1 VAVITI
7 EAETAAAVSGD
18 NYATPAY
25 PDDHDAIFAETSC
38 PTLVIAAL
46 MGGFEAEYTEQEL
59 ADAYNRF
66 T

>member
-1 VAVITI
+1 MAVITV
-7 EAETAAAVSGD
+7 EAKTAAAIAGD
-18 NYATPAY
+18 NYLTPAY
-25 PDDHDAIFAETSC
+25 PADHDAIFAETSY

-46 MGGFEAEYTEQEL
+46 MGGFEEEYTEQEL

>member
-1 VAVITI
+1 MAVITI
-7 EAETAAAVSGD
+7 EAETAAAAASDEYV
-18 NYATPAY
+18 TPAY
-25 PDDHDAIFAETSC
+25 PADHDAIFAETSY